1 MLPALLLLC
10 LFTACGMQSMSSNS
24 SVIEAPVKGT
34 TSTSTSITSSTAET
48 STTTTV
54 DKPISEEPTSSD
66 SPKSNYSSA
75 TNIAPKEPIKSAECS
90 HNYVKKIVAPT
101 CTKQGYT
108 LHTCKK
114 CGKSYRDSYVAP
126 RHQYGKY
133 LCDICGRPDPD
144 NPIHSLSAWLEKN
157 GTLNGAGRY
166 SSIEYKESGLTYSI
180 TGNPY
185 SLDIIYLEFEKGD
198 ERFRIS
204 FLDTHECSLDYS
216 NNGIEGRAEMKSF
229 AVCSSTPLKLT
240 YFDNRSKTVC
250 SQEEFATLMT
260 GKIDGLLKTIQN
272 KMLYPRTGLTLK
284 NFGFKAY

>member
-1 MLPALLLLC
+1 MKL
-10 LFTACGMQSMSSNS
+10 T
-24 SVIEAPVKGT
+24 
-34 TSTSTSITSSTAET
+34 
-48 STTTTV
+48 
-54 DKPISEEPTSSD
+54 
-66 SPKSNYSSA
+66 
-75 TNIAPKEPIKSAECS
+75 ECS
-90 HNYVKKIVAPT
+90 HNYVKKIVSPT

-114 CGKSYRDSYVAP
+114 CGKSYRDSYVTP

-133 LCDICGRPDPD
+133 LCVICGRPDPD
-144 NPIHSLSAWLEKN
+144 NPIHSLSAWLDKN

-166 SSIEYKESGLTYSI
+166 SFIDYKENGLTYSI

-198 ERFRIS
+198 EHFLIS
-204 FLDTHECSLDYS
+204 FEDTHECSLDYT
-216 NNGIEGRAEMKSF
+216 NNGIEGRSEMKSF

-240 YFDNRSKTVC
+240 YFNNKSETVC

-260 GKIDGLLKTIQN
+260 GKMDSLLKTIQD